1 MGSGFKTMELA
12 GSFERDS
19 DLTKGVGGSSAEAE
33 LAGVVA
39 APWPAAI
46 GRGEIEARL
55 ERARTLMGEIGAEV
69 LLIGAGASL
78 RYFTGVAW
86 GATERLVALMLPR
99 RGRPAMICP
108 AFELGS
114 LEASL
119 AIEADIRLWQEH
131 ENPLALAGQMLA
143 MLGADTLAFDPALPF
158 SAFNGLKAI
167 SPSLSVVDAGPVID
181 GCRSVKSSAELALMR
196 HAKAMTLD
204 IQARAAR
211 MLRPGITTG
220 EVRRFIDTAH
230 RAGGADGGST
240 FCAVQFG
247 RATAYPHGLP
257 GEQILA
263 EGDLVLID
271 TGCQVRGYHSD
282 ITRTYAFGDPDPEHR
297 RIWAIEHE
305 AQAAAFEA
313 VRPGAACET
322 IDAAARAVLERH
334 GLGPGYDLPGLPHRT
349 GHGIGLAIHEAPY
362 LVRGDRTPLAPGMC
376 FSNEP
381 MIVLP
386 DRFGIRLEDHF
397 HVGETG
403 GVWFTEPSPSI
414 DAPFG

>member
-1 MGSGFKTMELA
+1 MGLAAGFGE
-12 GSFERDS
+12 DP

-33 LAGVVA
+33 LAGIVP
-39 APWPAAI
+39 APRPPAIDRA
-46 GRGEIEARL
+46 EIEARL
-55 ERARTLMGEIGAEV
+55 ERARTLMGEIGADV
-69 LLIGAGASL
+69 LLVGAGASL

-86 GATERLVALMLPR
+86 GATERLVALMLPP
-99 RGRPAMICP
+99 RGRPAVICP

-143 MLGADTLAFDPALPF
+143 MLGANTLAFDPTLSF
-158 SAFNGLKAI
+158 SAFDGLRKVA
-167 SPSLSVVDAGPVID
+167 PTLAVVDAGPIID
-181 GCRSVKSSAELALMR
+181 GCRSIKSGSELALMR
-196 HAKAMTLD
+196 HAKALTLD
-204 IQARAAR
+204 IHARAAR
-211 MLRPGITTG
+211 MLRTGITTG
-220 EVRRFIDTAH
+220 EVRRFIDSAH
-230 RAGGADGGST
+230 RAGGADAGST

-257 GEQILA
+257 GEQALA

-271 TGCQVRGYHSD
+271 TGCQVHGYHSD
-282 ITRTYAFGDPDPEHR
+282 ITRTYVFGDPDAEHR

-313 VRPGAACET
+313 VRPGVACEV
-322 IDAAARAVLERH
+322 IDATARAVLERH
-334 GLGPGYDLPGLPHRT
+334 GLGPGYALPGLPHRT
-349 GHGIGLAIHEAPY
+349 GHGIGLSIHEAPY

-386 DRFGIRLEDHF
+386 DRFGVRLEDHF